1 MDYEGVPSVVFSHPP
16 LGNGNVGLTEE
27 QARARYNG
35 AVRVYRSN
43 FRPMLHALADVPQRS
58 LFKLVPD

>member
-1 MDYEGVPSVVFSHPP
+1 MVFSHPP